1 MAKKR
6 VVIMGAGGRDFHNFN
21 VVYRNDPDTEI
32 VAFTATQIPGI
43 EGRHYPPSLAGPL
56 YPAGIPI
63 LDEKEL
69 GALLSRERIDTV
81 VFAYSDV
88 SHQTVME
95 KASRVL
101 SMGPGFELLGPEA
114 TMIPSSKPVV
124 AVVAVR
130 TGSGKSPVSRR
141 VTALL
146 RERGVTTVAVRHP
159 MPYGDLERQGVQR
172 FASIEDLARHECT
185 IEEMEEYEPHI
196 QNGTVVMAGVD
207 YEAIL
212 KEAEREAD
220 VVLWD
225 GGNNDLPFFKPDLTI
240 CVADPLRSGH
250 ETTYH
255 PGHANFL
262 SAGVIVINKV
272 DSASLD
278 QIEAVRRSIEK
289 WNPKATVIEAASPL
303 YVENPAAIHGK
314 RVLCI
319 EDGPTLTHGEMKL
332 GAGVVAARK
341 FGAAEIVD
349 PRPYLVGEIRETFRA
364 YPGIGPLLPA
374 MGYGERQMRDLE
386 ATINAVPCDLVLVAT
401 PVDVRRILKLN
412 RPALRVSYDTQEIGK
427 PDLGSV
433 LDDFLA
439 KTGLRSG

>member
-1 MAKKR
+1 
-6 VVIMGAGGRDFHNFN
+6 
-21 VVYRNDPDTEI
+21 
-32 VAFTATQIPGI
+32 
-43 EGRHYPPSLAGPL
+43 
-56 YPAGIPI
+56 
-63 LDEKEL
+63 
-69 GALLSRERIDTV
+69 
-81 VFAYSDV
+81 
-88 SHQTVME
+88 
-95 KASRVL
+95 
-101 SMGPGFELLGPEA
+101 MGPGFELLGPEA